1 MKVPLLKIHLTINI
15 YILIKLRKLFIK
27 VTFEVKM
34 NTNYVISLV
43 SKVRA
48 EATNFLE
55 KELVKNGIDGLVP
68 SYGSMLSTLYRN
80 NGKLRMKAVADLIN
94 RDKST
99 VTHLVNKL
107 SKAGYVIREQSSEDS
122 REIYVV
128 LTRKAWEME
137 EKLESISRNLIT
149 TAYKG
154 FSEDE
159 KEQLVGLLDK
169 MKNNF
174 KY

>member
-1 MKVPLLKIHLTINI
+1 
-15 YILIKLRKLFIK
+15 
-27 VTFEVKM
+27 M
-34 NTNYVISLV
+34 NKNYVISLV

-48 EATNFLE
+48 EATIFLE

-107 SKAGYVIREQSSEDS
+107 SKAGYVVREQSSEDS
-122 REIYVV
+122 REVYVV
-128 LTRKAWEME
+128 LTQKAWEME
-137 EKLESISRNLIT
+137 EKLKCISQNLIT

-174 KY
+174 KN